1 LFATAVSTSIHTP
14 GASPGCE
21 ADYTLASRVWRDT
34 NKSLR
39 NNTFTPIQSVAL
51 RLLNTIGMRRTAVIA
66 AVFAVAIGAWYATVQ
81 VALAAESIVHEL
93 ERARSLADLAPR
105 PEATIVY
112 DRYGKPAFTFFVEQ
126 RIYVPLDHISPRMIE
141 ALLSAEDRRFYSH
154 HGIDPIRIAGA
165 AWRNV
170 RAGRIL
176 EGGSTI
182 TQQLAR
188 ASLSSE
194 RTYDRKIREILLATQ
209 LEKRYTKAQILEQYL
224 NTVYLGDG
232 YYGVEA
238 ASRGYFG
245 KSACNLDPHEAAL
258 LAALVRSPSN
268 DAPSVGA
275 ARALK
280 RRNLVLRLMRDQG
293 LLADNEYR
301 QESAAA
307 LVAVQR
313 PGELAASA
321 AATGG
326 DSGLYFQEEI
336 RRQLFALFG
345 ADRVLRSGL
354 RVYSTYDPEL
364 QRQAESAVT
373 TRIAEIVKTRPAARD
388 LQGSFVALDPA
399 TGDVRALVGGRD
411 FNASSFNRATQARR
425 QAGSAFKPIIYAA
438 ALERGYSP
446 GTLLRDLDTPI
457 TSGTETWL
465 PAGGHEDSEYT
476 LRSALKVSS
485 NRAAAQLL
493 QQIGVSSAVYYAQRL
508 GIESQLPMVP
518 SLALG
523 TGEVTLLEL
532 TTAYTAFA
540 NHGRV
545 AAPRLVTR
553 VEDARGATIFTA
565 AERHTQAINPTT
577 AYLMSS
583 MLSDVVSGGT
593 GSAARAAGF
602 KLPAAG
608 KTGTTD
614 NYADAWFVG
623 YTPHLVAGIWFG
635 LDRPAPIMRGGFAG
649 VVAVPAWGRFM
660 RAATAGDKPDW
671 YEMPA
676 DVEKVAICRV
686 SGARAT
692 DACRHQA
699 DLYSVARDGT
709 SPQLVPVDALFDQDD
724 QKPVRTLA
732 AGEPPVYED
741 LFPIGAVSAEICP
754 VHNPSAGVLGIAS
767 SALAPSP
774 SPVAT
779 SGTFTTATSDIV
791 LERVLGAD
799 GLMHMVMRQRR

>member
-1 LFATAVSTSIHTP
+1 M
-14 GASPGCE
+14 
-21 ADYTLASRVWRDT
+21 
-34 NKSLR
+34 KR
-39 NNTFTPIQSVAL
+39 NAL
-51 RLLNTIGMRRTAVIA
+51 VT
-66 AVFAVAIGAWYATVQ
+66 AVFAIAVVAWYATVTA
-81 VALAAESIVHEL
+81 ALAARSIVHEL
-93 ERARSLADLAPR
+93 ERAKSLADLAPR
-105 PEATIVY
+105 PQATIVY
-112 DRYGKPAFTFFVEQ
+112 DRLGKPAFSFFVEQ
-126 RIYVPLDHISPRMIE
+126 RISVPLDRISPRMVE
-141 ALLSAEDRRFYSH
+141 ALLAVEDRRFYSH
-154 HGIDPIRIAGA
+154 HGIDPVRITAA
-165 AWRNV
+165 AWRNF
-170 RAGRIL
+170 RAGRIV

-194 RTYDRKIREILLATQ
+194 RTYDRKIREILIAAQ
-209 LEKRYTKAQILEQYL
+209 LEQRYTKAQILEQYL

-238 ASRGYFG
+238 ASQGYFG
-245 KSACNLDPHEAAL
+245 KPASDLEPHEAAL
-258 LAALVRSPSN
+258 LAALVRSPST
-268 DAPSVGA
+268 DAPSVGST
-275 ARALK
+275 RVIR

-293 LLADNEYR
+293 ILSAVACE
-301 QESAAA
+301 QESAAP
-307 LVAVQR
+307 L
-313 PGELAASA
+313 LAAQRSGESPSRA
-321 AATGG
+321 ITANVSG
-326 DSGLYFQEEI
+326 SGLYFQEEL

-345 ADRVLRSGL
+345 ADRVLRGGL

-373 TRIAEIVKTRPAARD
+373 TRIAEIVKSRPAARD
-388 LQGSFVALDPA
+388 LQGSLVAMDPA
-399 TGDVRALVGGRD
+399 TGDVRALVGGSD
-411 FNASSFNRATQARR
+411 FKSSSFNRATQARR

-446 GTLLRDLDTPI
+446 GTLLHDLDAPI
-457 TSGTETWL
+457 ASGNETWL
-465 PAGGHEDSEYT
+465 PGGGHEEAEYT
-476 LRSALKVSS
+476 LRGALKVSS

-493 QQIGVSSAVYYAQRL
+493 QQIGISTAIYYAQRL

-523 TGEVTLLEL
+523 TGDVTLLEL

-540 NHGRV
+540 NQGSV
-545 AAPRLVTR
+545 ASPRLITH
-553 VEDARGATIFTA
+553 VEDSGGTTIYTA
-565 AERHTQAINPTT
+565 GERHTQAISPTT

-583 MLSDVVSGGT
+583 MLSDVISGGT

-635 LDRPAPIMRGGFAG
+635 LDRPTPIMRGGFAG

-660 RAATAGDKPDW
+660 RAATAHDKPDW
-671 YEMPA
+671 YAMPA
-676 DVEKVAICRV
+676 DVEKVAICRL

-699 DLYSVARDGT
+699 DVYTVARDGAP
-709 SPQLVPVDALFDQDD
+709 PQLVPVDRLFDRDD

-741 LFPIGAVSAEICP
+741 LFAVGSVPAEICP
-754 VHNPSAGVLGIAS
+754 LHNPSSDIAS
-767 SALAPSP
+767 SPSAADSVVSSP

-779 SGTFTTATSDIV
+779 SGRLTSTDIA
-791 LERVLGAD
+791 LERVLGSD
-799 GLMHMVMRQRR
+799 GVMRTILRQKQP